1 MTATVN
7 LSSLDLAIVRRGV
20 FVALYLCRE
29 QQKGTRTRFILLL
42 GSPPPPTMSVS
53 QVSKINQTL
62 WWSEADIAYSSS
74 LITPMWEMKTTWRTR
89 EVSIRSHFDVSLWDK
104 RC

>member
-29 QQKGTRTRFILLL
+29 QQKSTRTRFILLL
-42 GSPPPPTMSVS
+42 GSPPPPHYVRESSVKD
-53 QVSKINQTL
+53 Q
-62 WWSEADIAYSSS
+62 
-74 LITPMWEMKTTWRTR
+74 P
-89 EVSIRSHFDVSLWDK
+89 DVVVE
-104 RC
+104 